1 MQNRLADL
9 RDAKGMTQDDLAHA
23 LHTTRQQ
30 IWRLESGRTP
40 LKVHWL
46 EKLAKALNVDPLE
59 ILGAGTESAAPTPMV
74 ADIPDLDLDAINFAV
89 RTVLRNHIAE
99 MDGIIEP
106 VHIDGISN
114 RIVQAY
120 SRIKDREARKT
131 S

>member
-1 MQNRLADL
+1 M
-9 RDAKGMTQDDLAHA
+9 
-23 LHTTRQQ
+23 
-30 IWRLESGRTP
+30 
-40 LKVHWL
+40 